1 MVKSLEDIDPVYTC
15 DRFARGKKGLDKFQP
30 ASRNRTSIVRSLFPR
45 SGRNTESLIFL
56 HSANIYHDSRTHT
69 HECVRAIG
77 LTREK
82 EGRGERAR
90 MDKGT
95 TKWLRFREFRGMYIV
110 AGAVHSPRGNGM
122 THIKDASVPGDC
134 TLGSSFSVM

>member
-1 MVKSLEDIDPVYTC
+1 
-15 DRFARGKKGLDKFQP
+15 
-30 ASRNRTSIVRSLFPR
+30 
-45 SGRNTESLIFL
+45 
-56 HSANIYHDSRTHT
+56 
-69 HECVRAIG
+69 
-77 LTREK
+77 
-82 EGRGERAR
+82 